1 MKRTLL
7 LASLMLLGIV
17 MFSCKEKKQDSV
29 SAGISDAEVAAWPGK
44 VLTIYVPVNVGGNMD
59 VKARLYAKYLPKYLP
74 GTNVVIENRPGANGI
89 TCLTEYLAE
98 QPNTSSVLYASAGQ
112 TVVNPFYSD
121 TLYTREDFIPLH
133 ASDEVANG
141 LFVNPEK
148 TGIKTLEDLK
158 RYGEGKIIKAGCD
171 SNGLTFLV
179 TKALLTMAGLRS
191 DMVDANSAPEHLVN
205 CIAGNVDL
213 AYAAMNLGR
222 DYVAEGRLF
231 PLGAFTAGPY
241 TGYDGMSVPSF
252 AQQGY
257 DIVSSALTYFA
268 IREGTDRK
276 ICDKIADAFMQ
287 VSKDPDFHAEFIKAQ
302 FEPCADPS
310 AATVEQVLAKLD
322 QQLETL
328 DAVISR

>member
-1 MKRTLL
+1 MKRALLIVLSLL
-7 LASLMLLGIV
+7 LGAVMVCGEGRKQASAASGPG
-17 MFSCKEKKQDSV
+17 DT
-29 SAGISDAEVAAWPGK
+29 DVAAWPGK

-98 QPNTSSVLYASAGQ
+98 RPNTSVLVYASAGQ

-121 TLYTREDFIPLH
+121 TLYTRDDFIPLH
-133 ASDEVANG
+133 ASDEVVNG
-141 LFVNPEK
+141 LFVNPAK
-148 TGIKTLEDLK
+148 TGIKTIEDLK
-158 RYGEGKIIKAGCD
+158 KYGSGKIIKAGCD

-179 TKALLTMAGLRS
+179 TKALLTMAGLKS

-205 CIAGNVDL
+205 CLAGNVDL

-222 DYVAEGRLF
+222 DYVAEGKLL
-231 PLGAFTAGPY
+231 PLGAFTSAPY
-241 TGYDGMSVPSF
+241 TGYDGISVPSF
-252 AQQGY
+252 AEQGY

-268 IREGTDRK
+268 IRKGTDSR
-276 ICDKIADAFMQ
+276 ICDKIAGAFMQ
-287 VSKDPDFHAEFIKAQ
+287 VSKDPDFYAEFTKAK

-310 AATVEQVLAKLD
+310 AATVDKALAKLD
-322 QQLETL
+322 GQLETL
-328 DAVISR
+328 NAVISQ